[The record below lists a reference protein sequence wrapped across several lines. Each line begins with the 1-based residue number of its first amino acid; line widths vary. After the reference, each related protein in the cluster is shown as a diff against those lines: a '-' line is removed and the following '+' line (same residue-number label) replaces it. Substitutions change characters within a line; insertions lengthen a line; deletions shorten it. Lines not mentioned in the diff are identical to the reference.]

1 MDVKLPQHVGI
12 IMDGNG
18 RWAKRKGLPR
28 IFGHRQGVK
37 TVKRIVEH
45 AANIG
50 IKYLSLY
57 AFSTENWQRPE
68 DEVSTLMKLLDEYLK
83 KELATML
90 ENDISLKVSGRI
102 DMLPINTQK
111 ILKDAIFNT
120 KDNKRMILNLCLSYG
135 GRGEIVDATKKILED
150 FKNGK
155 IELDDIEEK
164 FPLYL
169 YNPEIP
175 DVDLLIRTSG
185 ELRISNFML
194 YRIAYSELYFTQTL
208 WPSFYEDEFDLAIE
222 EYMTRKRRFGRT
234 DE

>member
-83 KELATML
+83 KELTTML
-90 ENDISLKVSGRI
+90 ENGISLKVSGRI

-194 YRIAYSELYFTQTL
+194 YRIAYTELYFTQTL